1 MEKIELQ
8 VKIEPR
14 FPLAPLLLCSVC
26 VGAGPRLIA
35 DCARPTGWFVR
46 VDKFCSCRSGSE
58 RRSRSTSHA
67 TRYVYHRVGE
77 RRGSSSPHALAQKAH
92 AVVRVQ
98 AYYKFFE
105 QLVAPTEDQLFR
117 RSQKLQPGTLE
128 NVFSAISTPPETL
141 PQQKSE
147 EGTDLSHHT

>member
-1 MEKIELQ
+1 MQLQ
-8 VKIEPR
+8 EWQRTPFTLNFTRDEVR
-14 FPLAPLLLCSVC
+14 
-26 VGAGPRLIA
+26 VGA
-35 DCARPTGWFVR
+35 
-46 VDKFCSCRSGSE
+46 
-58 RRSRSTSHA
+58 RRRASAS
-67 TRYVYHRVGE
+67 
-77 RRGSSSPHALAQKAH
+77 HALAWKAH

-117 RSQKLQPGTLE
+117 RSRKLQPGTLE
-128 NVFSAISTPPETL
+128 NVFSAISTPPPPETL